1 MFNAQMTCKEL
12 NMINLNKFLKPFK
25 PYRVSF
31 LDADGWTASHRAWT
45 RTEALEWAA
54 CYSQGTCTITTR
66 TGRFVASI
74 TR

>member
-1 MFNAQMTCKEL
+1 MFNAQMTCKEF
-12 NMINLNKFLKPFK
+12 NMTKITKLLKP
-25 PYRVSF
+25 YIMSF
-31 LDADGWTASHRAWT
+31 VDADGWTASHRAWT
-45 RTEALEWAA
+45 RTEALEWAG